1 MHELKF
7 IKTLV
12 DDLVDKAGQ
21 LGAKR
26 ITRVYLKMGEF
37 TEINPEIVEFY
48 ISKESGIDL
57 LKDCKVVVKPLDG
70 HGLVL
75 ESFDYE

>member
-1 MHELKF
+1 MHEVKF

-12 DDLVDKAGQ
+12 DDLINRAAE
-21 LGAKR
+21 LGAKK
-26 ITRVYLKMGEF
+26 ITTVYIKMGEF

-48 ISKESGIDL
+48 ISRESGQEL
-57 LKDCKVVVKPLDG
+57 LNGCKVVVEPLDG

-75 ESFDYE
+75 DSFDYE